1 MVGSRTSSSQE
12 WQVRTPVSDPQSV
25 DTVMKV
31 QTKFSKFLSN
41 GSFRGHLGR
50 LWKGGTECSL
60 WGRLGG
66 QGLGGDCGG
75 RKSLGRDL
83 RLKRQIRPL
92 RNGEKF
98 MRWKPKHLY
107 D

>member
-1 MVGSRTSSSQE
+1 MGALRTSSSQE
-12 WQVRTPVSDPQSV
+12 RQVRTPVSDSQSGQYCHEG
-25 DTVMKV
+25 T
-31 QTKFSKFLSN
+31 TKFSKFLSN

-60 WGRLGG
+60 GGRLSG
-66 QGLGGDCGG
+66 QGLGGDSGG

-83 RLKRQIRPL
+83 RLERQIRPL

-98 MRWKPKHLY
+98 MRWKPKRLY